1 MVQSIIEAE
10 TGEKQRSHQI
20 NLNRFSVM
28 EEEFVVGV
36 QLFFFFLEKSVPPH
50 LSAPL
55 TLQRRQQ
62 FVRAIDCCLA
72 SWRRSLEIDA
82 EKQDLPDPDCLMA
95 EH

>member
-10 TGEKQRSHQI
+10 TGGKTEVSSDKSEQI
-20 NLNRFSVM
+20 FCDGGGICCRCAA
-28 EEEFVVGV
+28 
-36 QLFFFFLEKSVPPH
+36 FFFFLEKSVPPH